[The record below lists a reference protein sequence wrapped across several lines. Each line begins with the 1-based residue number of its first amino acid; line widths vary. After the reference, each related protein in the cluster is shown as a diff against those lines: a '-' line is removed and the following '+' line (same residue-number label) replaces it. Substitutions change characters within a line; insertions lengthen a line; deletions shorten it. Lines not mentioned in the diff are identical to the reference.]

1 MNSLNINAVLA
12 RLVVVKRSF
21 TCFFSFDV
29 EVENTARIQNVLA
42 DELSPIKSTLDLT
55 GDNVMQVSQCSI
67 AEGLTVKQHI
77 STETS
82 KPLSPLLLVKLRNR
96 ALKFLV
102 HFSSVCQ
109 AISKVLQSQ

>member
-1 MNSLNINAVLA
+1 MVVIEGLGPKFILSFCSKNFSMVDELNISAVLT

-21 TCFFSFDV
+21 TWFFFSFDV

-67 AEGLTVKQHI
+67 AEGLKI
-77 STETS
+77 
-82 KPLSPLLLVKLRNR
+82 
-96 ALKFLV
+96 
-102 HFSSVCQ
+102 
-109 AISKVLQSQ
+109 